1 MKIGI
6 FETNRMIS
14 QLLLSIIV
22 ILSSSNCQNNSEMP
36 LDTKNGPAKVENVTV
51 SGTEGK
57 YSFAVTLK
65 SPDTGCDQYANWW
78 EVISADGAT
87 LLYRR
92 ILAHSHVSE
101 QPFTRSGGTV
111 DIDASTEVIVR
122 AHMHPGGYGEGK
134 IAMIGSVA
142 NGFAAYEVDKEFGK
156 DVEKADPQ
164 PNGCAF

>member
-1 MKIGI
+1 MRIGI
-6 FETNRMIS
+6 FRTKRMMS
-14 QLLLSIIV
+14 QLLFSIV
-22 ILSSSNCQNNSEMP
+22 VTLSSINCQSNSETP
-36 LDTKNGPAKVENVTV
+36 LDTKSGPAKVENVVAT
-51 SGTEGK
+51 GAEDK

-78 EVISADGAT
+78 EVISSDGKT

-111 DIDASTEVIVR
+111 SISANTEVIIR
-122 AHMHPGGYGEGK
+122 AHMHPGGYGEGIISMK
-134 IAMIGSVA
+134 GTVA
-142 NGFAAYEVDKEFGK
+142 NGFTAYEVDSGFGK
-156 DVEKADPQ
+156 DLEIADPQ